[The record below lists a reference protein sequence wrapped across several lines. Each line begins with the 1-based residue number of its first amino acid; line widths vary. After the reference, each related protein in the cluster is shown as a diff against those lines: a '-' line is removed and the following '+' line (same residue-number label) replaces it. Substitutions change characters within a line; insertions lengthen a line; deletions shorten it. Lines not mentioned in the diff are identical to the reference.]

1 MNAAS
6 QRLPKRALADYLDD
20 LSSLAM
26 DASPLSRQREA
37 ELAERIRNGDLTAR
51 DELVRANLRFVIS
64 VAKRYGRGCLP
75 LNERVSAGNL
85 GLLMAAER
93 FDGTKGLKFIT
104 YAVWWIRQSIGR
116 AIASEAHTVRV
127 PRKQL
132 ERMRRRKPA
141 AVSTAGA
148 PEATAAA
155 TAEAEA
161 EAEAEMVAALAGMT
175 RMVHLDDTFDEDDPA
190 SLLDALAG
198 TDHELPDRQLRR
210 ESALRALGRTLS
222 VLDDREM
229 TILRLYYGLDGS
241 PRSTLDQI
249 ADVVGVTRERV
260 RQIKSRAFGKLRHPS
275 RLPVLAELLGEFD
288 EDPEVQEAMPVVR
301 SWLPPMSADRTPR
314 RGWHPHTAPGR
325 AVPALAPV

>member
-6 QRLPKRALADYLDD
+6 HRPPKRALADYLED

-37 ELAERIRNGDLTAR
+37 ELAERIQGGDLAAR

-75 LNERVSAGNL
+75 LSERVSAGNL

-132 ERMRRRKPA
+132 ERVRRRPA
-141 AVSTAGA
+141 TVPA
-148 PEATAAA
+148 PGTPDAAA
-155 TAEAEA
+155 AAEAEA
-161 EAEAEMVAALAGMT
+161 EAVAERVAALAGMT

-198 TDHELPDRQLRR
+198 TDQELPDRQLRR
-210 ESALRALGRTLS
+210 ESALRALNRALS

-229 TILRLYYGLDGS
+229 TILRLYYGLDGC
-241 PRSTLDQI
+241 PRATLDQI
-249 ADVVGVTRERV
+249 AEVVGVTRERV

-288 EDPEVQEAMPVVR
+288 EGPEAQEATPVVL
-301 SWLPPMSADRTPR
+301 SWRPPAPAHRAPHD
-314 RGWHPHTAPGR
+314 GWHPHTT
-325 AVPALAPV
+325 PAGAAQVLAPA